1 MAFFTKLTSKR
12 ICEEILSAKQSV
24 IIAVPGIDKSV
35 AQALIEARQNLPEG
49 VVQVVLDVSAN
60 VSRLGY
66 GEFDAVEMLQTAG
79 FEIKQQSGLLLGVL
93 ICDNKGWSFVSAPC
107 LVEDEVH
114 EHDEVCNAIA
124 FTEMQVLA
132 LRGELPETK
141 KPAGQTSPETPLP
154 IRKAPVIG
162 ADPVKKDT
170 VTQVKKALDIAPV
183 QAFDLARQSRVYS
196 SLVQFVELKL
206 EGLNLQ
212 ARKVSLPKDLSL
224 ITTSDEE
231 LKKRVST
238 TLKLLEKID
247 TPKQLADI
255 SEKINELRVSFLAP
269 VGNLGRI
276 IIKNK
281 RNDFE
286 AILAEIKK
294 DLDKCRIETQNL
306 IETGLDKTKQALVA
320 DLVRAV
326 LKNPPMQFRGM
337 YQLNNADAERYVI
350 KELDKVFPHAEKLVE
365 GMKISCIYKDVTYD
379 MLKNEDFANKLND
392 IIPES
397 ILDGALLREHTA
409 AAARVSN
416 Q

>member
-1 MAFFTKLTSKR
+1 MNYQKQKK
-12 ICEEILSAKQSV
+12 SAV
-24 IIAVPGIDKSV
+24 
-35 AQALIEARQNLPEG
+35 QA
-49 VVQVVLDVSAN
+49 
-60 VSRLGY
+60 
-66 GEFDAVEMLQTAG
+66 
-79 FEIKQQSGLLLGVL
+79 
-93 ICDNKGWSFVSAPC
+93 
-107 LVEDEVH
+107 
-114 EHDEVCNAIA
+114 
-124 FTEMQVLA
+124 
-132 LRGELPETK
+132 
-141 KPAGQTSPETPLP
+141 SPDTPLA
-154 IRKAPVIG
+154 IRKTPVIG
-162 ADPVKKDT
+162 DEPVKKDT
-170 VTQVKKALDIAPV
+170 VKQVKKALDIALA
-183 QAFDLARQSRVYS
+183 QAFDLARQSQVYT

-212 ARKVSLPKDLSL
+212 ARKVSLSKDLSL
-224 ITTSDEE
+224 ITTSDEG

-255 SEKINELRVSFLAP
+255 SEKINELRASFLVP

-286 AILAEIKK
+286 VILAEIKK

-306 IETGLDKTKQALVA
+306 IEAGLEKTKHALVA
-320 DLVRAV
+320 DLVRAI
-326 LKNPPMQFRGM
+326 LKKPPMQFRGM

-350 KELDKVFPHAEKLVE
+350 KELGKVFPHAEKLVE
-365 GMKISCIYKDVTYD
+365 GMKISCIYKDVTYY

-409 AAARVSN
+409 AARDNN

>member
-1 MAFFTKLTSKR
+1 MAFFTKLTNSR
-12 ICEEILSAKQSV
+12 ICDEILSAKKTVV
-24 IIAVPGIDKSV
+24 IATPGIDK
-35 AQALIEARQNLPEG
+35 AIAKALINAQQSLPAG
-49 VVQVVLDVSAN
+49 AVQVVLDVSATT
-60 VSRLGY
+60 SRLGY
-66 GEFDAVEMLQTAG
+66 GEFEAIEMLQFAG
-79 FEIKQQSGLLLGVL
+79 LEIKQQSGLRLGVL
-93 ICDNKGWSFVSAPC
+93 LCDGRGWSFVSAPC
-107 LVEDEVH
+107 LVEAEAH
-114 EHDEVCNAIA
+114 EQDNVCNAIVL
-124 FTEMQVLA
+124 TEIQVIA
-132 LRGELPETK
+132 LRAELPAATPSIAQITPDK
-141 KPAGQTSPETPLP
+141 LQSP
-154 IRKAPVIG
+154 IQKSIIG
-162 ADPVKKDT
+162 AEPVKT
-170 VTQVKKALDIAPV
+170 ETIQQVKTALKLAPV
-183 QAFDLARQSRVYS
+183 QAFDLARQSQVYT

-255 SEKINELRVSFLAP
+255 SEKINELRASFLVP

-276 IIKNK
+276 IIKHK

-286 AILAEIKK
+286 VILAEIKK

-306 IETGLDKTKQALVA
+306 IEAGLEKTKHALVA

-409 AAARVSN
+409 AAARDNN

>member
-1 MAFFTKLTSKR
+1 MAFFTKLTNSR
-12 ICEEILSAKQSV
+12 ICDEILSAKKTVV
-24 IIAVPGIDKSV
+24 IAAPGIDK
-35 AQALIEARQNLPEG
+35 AIAKALINAQQSLPAG
-49 VVQVVLDVSAN
+49 AVQVVLDVSATT
-60 VSRLGY
+60 SRLGY
-66 GEFDAVEMLQTAG
+66 GEFEAIEMLQFAG
-79 FEIKQQSGLLLGVL
+79 LEIKQQSGLRLGVL
-93 ICDNKGWSFVSAPC
+93 LCDGRGWSFVSAPC
-107 LVEDEVH
+107 LVEAEAH
-114 EHDEVCNAIA
+114 EQDNVCNAIVL
-124 FTEMQVLA
+124 TEIQVIA
-132 LRGELPETK
+132 LRAELPAATPSIAQITPDK
-141 KPAGQTSPETPLP
+141 LQSP
-154 IRKAPVIG
+154 IQKSIIG
-162 ADPVKKDT
+162 AEPVKT
-170 VTQVKKALDIAPV
+170 ETIQQVKTALKLAPV
-183 QAFDLARQSRVYS
+183 QAFDLARQSQVYT

-255 SEKINELRVSFLAP
+255 SEKINELRASFLVP

-276 IIKNK
+276 IIKHK

-286 AILAEIKK
+286 VILAEIKK

-306 IETGLDKTKQALVA
+306 IEAGLEKTKHALVA

-409 AAARVSN
+409 AAARDNN

>member
-1 MAFFTKLTSKR
+1 MTLINAQ
-12 ICEEILSAKQSV
+12 QS
-24 IIAVPGIDKSV
+24 
-35 AQALIEARQNLPEG
+35 LPAG
-49 VVQVVLDVSAN
+49 AVQVVLDVSATT
-60 VSRLGY
+60 SRLGY
-66 GEFDAVEMLQTAG
+66 GEFEAIEMLQFAG
-79 FEIKQQSGLLLGVL
+79 LEIKQQSGLRLGVL
-93 ICDNKGWSFVSAPC
+93 LCDGRGWSFVSAPC
-107 LVEDEVH
+107 LVEAEAH
-114 EHDEVCNAIA
+114 EQDNVCNAIVL
-124 FTEMQVLA
+124 TEIQVIA
-132 LRGELPETK
+132 LRAELPAATPSIAQITPDK
-141 KPAGQTSPETPLP
+141 LQSP
-154 IRKAPVIG
+154 IQKSIIG
-162 ADPVKKDT
+162 AEPVKT
-170 VTQVKKALDIAPV
+170 ETIQQVKTALKLAPV
-183 QAFDLARQSRVYS
+183 QAFDLARQSQVYT

-255 SEKINELRVSFLAP
+255 SEKINELRASFLVP

-276 IIKNK
+276 IIKHK

-286 AILAEIKK
+286 VILAEIKK

-306 IETGLDKTKQALVA
+306 IKAGLEKTKHALVA

-409 AAARVSN
+409 AAARDNN